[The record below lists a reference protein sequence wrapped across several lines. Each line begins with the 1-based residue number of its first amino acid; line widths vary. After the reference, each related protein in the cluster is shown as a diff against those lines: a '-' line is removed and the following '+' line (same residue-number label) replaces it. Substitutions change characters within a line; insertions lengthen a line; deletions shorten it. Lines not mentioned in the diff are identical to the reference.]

1 MDNEFLQAIK
11 PYYNE
16 YHIKVVDI
24 NSMKTSDM
32 FQTDLREVLGFLMR
46 QKDKKELKKYVKE
59 NKRFR
64 HLREDAYEVI
74 ATLSSTKGLEIKKET
89 SWMKGEIDMCQAID
103 EMLQDER
110 EEGREEGRQEG
121 INRVSFLFQKLI
133 ENQRFEDLERAA
145 KEAEFRN
152 QLLEEF

>member
-110 EEGREEGRQEG
+110 EEGREEG